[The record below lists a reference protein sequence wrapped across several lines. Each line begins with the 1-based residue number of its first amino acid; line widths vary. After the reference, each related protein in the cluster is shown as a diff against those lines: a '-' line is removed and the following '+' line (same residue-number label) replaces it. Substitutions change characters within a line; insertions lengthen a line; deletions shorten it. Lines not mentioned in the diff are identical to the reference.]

1 MRRSRAPE
9 APPGIA
15 WPARATARVAAVA
28 LGLGAFIALA
38 AAPALA
44 SRDDLRIIVQQQC
57 VPNWIMQHDPAPC
70 EQIQIPG
77 GEEALFGASARR
89 ALAAGFA
96 VLADRKG
103 GAHLLLVPLAT
114 ISGIESPELLDSG
127 TTNYFAAAW
136 NARARIAAAAG
147 RTLAADQVGL
157 AVNSRY
163 SRGQDQLH
171 IHMECQGAA
180 LHAALVAQAARLST
194 RWSALEVAG
203 VRYEARRVRGGSLDA
218 VHPFE
223 LLAAG
228 VPGARAD
235 MADYTLVVAGVQ
247 FADGPGFALLARRAV
262 LGGGE
267 RLLDASCAIAH

>member
-1 MRRSRAPE
+1 MCRSPTPEDTRRTVR
-9 APPGIA
+9 
-15 WPARATARVAAVA
+15 PARAALRAAAAA
-28 LGLGAFIALA
+28 LALAAAFALA
-38 AAPALA
+38 AAPAIA
-44 SRDDLRIIVQQQC
+44 GRDDLRLMVQQQC
-57 VPNWIMQHDPAPC
+57 VPDWIQQHDPAPC
-70 EQIQIPG
+70 EQVQIPG
-77 GEEALFGASARR
+77 GEEALFGATVHR
-89 ALAAGFA
+89 ALQAGYA
-96 VLADRKG
+96 VLVDQQG

-114 ISGIESPELLDSG
+114 ISGIESPALLESG

-147 RTLAADQVGL
+147 RELAADEVGL

-180 LHAALVAQAARLST
+180 LHGALVAQAAHLSAQ
-194 RWSALEVAG
+194 WSALEVGG
-203 VRYEARRVRGGSLDA
+203 VRYEARRVPGGSLDS
-218 VHPFE
+218 VRPFE

-235 MADYTLVVAGVQ
+235 MAAYTLLVAGVQ
-247 FADGPGFALLARRAV
+247 FADGPGFVLLARRA
-262 LGGGE
+262 LIAGGQ